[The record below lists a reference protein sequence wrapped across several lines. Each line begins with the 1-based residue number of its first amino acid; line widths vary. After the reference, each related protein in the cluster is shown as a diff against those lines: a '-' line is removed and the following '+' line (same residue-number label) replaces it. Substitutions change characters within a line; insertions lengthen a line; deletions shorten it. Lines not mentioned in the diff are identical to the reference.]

1 MSSWQYLIHYTE
13 LVIIHNEYSLFFL
26 CVPVLRFYALCPEC
40 AITNLYLPF
49 KYLQMLIIS
58 NLNLY
63 FFLLKGILHFLPFPC
78 TDFCITFTIH
88 FGSWQFQLPLW
99 LLSKT
104 TNRFLRLRRDGFLFT
119 LKSFLMMYAIV
130 SCTFG
135 PWQVYKSNDINYNL
149 FGFNDRN
156 TTQTN
161 LGKKR
166 DIGFKSA
173 RVSHITNP
181 LEVHGSIWLQL
192 TTGPQWGWVASM
204 VHFLSS

>member
-1 MSSWQYLIHYTE
+1 
-13 LVIIHNEYSLFFL
+13 
-26 CVPVLRFYALCPEC
+26 
-40 AITNLYLPF
+40 
-49 KYLQMLIIS
+49 
-58 NLNLY
+58 
-63 FFLLKGILHFLPFPC
+63 
-78 TDFCITFTIH
+78 
-88 FGSWQFQLPLW
+88 
-99 LLSKT
+99 
-104 TNRFLRLRRDGFLFT
+104 
-119 LKSFLMMYAIV
+119 MMYAIV